1 MARVLV
7 SIRIFPS
14 SIDVDLDELKET
26 IEGNLPE
33 YASVYGFSEEPI
45 AFGLKALIA
54 HILLPEDRAGGIEEI
69 ESTLKGISEIS
80 EFEVQSAVRV
90 R

>member
-1 MARVLV
+1 MAKVLV
-7 SIRIFPS
+7 SVRIFPS
-14 SIDVDLDELKET
+14 SIDVDLDELKKI
-26 IEGNLPE
+26 IESNLPE
-33 YASVYGFSEEPI
+33 YASVYGFNEEPI